1 MSLPSP
7 HRSSRGRAVLAGLL
21 AGIVAG
27 SLAGAIARSPAP
39 SPETRARVL
48 HAAPVLA
55 EPGAP
60 VVLRF
65 ATACDPSGTPACEL
79 RSAELHVRA
88 DGVWRTLPG
97 TVEAGEA
104 AFIVP
109 GHLVADDG
117 FAYYAELVPERGAP
131 LTYPP
136 SGAAHPIAVA
146 GTAGFARIR
155 LPSDLSLED
164 VREADGLAL
173 FLPWGSGRGEAGL
186 ADAHPGEEALGPSSF
201 AVGPDGA
208 LYVADWVNGRIQV
221 FSGAGYRELPT
232 PARTTLDLAVDEA
245 GRIGL
250 VGLGMGAKAYLL
262 DPDGRRLGAFP
273 VALGAPTRIA
283 AAADGMRVGI
293 GPGQWVP
300 VGRPGGPALSPAEQ
314 DAGRSSSI
322 DQAASQDLAE
332 DRFAAAWP
340 TARGTTGVVVAL
352 PEGIRVGIEYFVRPL
367 PDGGALVARGL
378 WNDAAM
384 AVGVFRFSA
393 DGELLGL
400 SLLPEPS
407 TRMDARSSTVRFRPP
422 NEVLV
427 ARDRADGIAV
437 ERFEVMP

>member
-1 MSLPSP
+1 MFLSP
-7 HRSSRGRAVLAGLL
+7 HGSPRGRAVLAGLL
-21 AGIVAG
+21 AGVLAG
-27 SLAGAIARSPAP
+27 SVAAAIARSPAP
-39 SPETRARVL
+39 VPEVRARVL

-60 VVLRF
+60 VELRF
-65 ATACDPSGTPACEL
+65 AAACEPVGTPACEV
-79 RSAELHVRA
+79 RSATLHVRA
-88 DGVWRTLPG
+88 DGVWREVPG
-97 TVEAGEA
+97 TVEGGEA

-109 GHLVADDG
+109 GHLVGDDG

-136 SGAAHPIAVA
+136 SGPAHPISVG
-146 GTAGFARIR
+146 GTAGFARVR

-186 ADAHPGEEALGPSSF
+186 VDAHPGEEALGPSSF

-221 FSGAGYRELPT
+221 FSEAGYRELPA

-250 VGLGMGAKAYLL
+250 VGLGMGARAFLL
-262 DPDGRRLGAFP
+262 GPDGRRLGTFP
-273 VALGAPTRIA
+273 VALGAPARIVP
-283 AAADGMRVGI
+283 AADGMRVGI

-300 VGRPGGPALSPAEQ
+300 VSGPGGRALSAADQ
-314 DAGRSSSI
+314 DAGRSGTI
-322 DQAASQDLAE
+322 GGAASQDLAE
-332 DRFAAAWP
+332 DRFAATWP
-340 TARGTTGVVVAL
+340 TGRGTAGVVVEL
-352 PEGIRVGIEYFVRPL
+352 PAGIRVGVEYFVRPL
-367 PDGGALVARGL
+367 HDGGALIARGL
-378 WNDAAM
+378 WSDERM
-384 AVGVFRFSA
+384 AVGLFRFSA
-393 DGELLGL
+393 NGELEGL

-407 TRMDARSSTVRFRPP
+407 TRMDARFSTVRFRPP
-422 NEVLV
+422 NQVLV
-427 ARDRADGIAV
+427 ARDRADGIAI